1 MSAVRNPALPA
12 PHERRERRVVMGAV
26 IVLLASA
33 LLSYGIV
40 PAVRRWRD
48 GQQQIETLRDR
59 VAQLHGLVERSAAL
73 DAAANEAERRL
84 AESPR
89 RALHAPS
96 ASLAANTLQALL
108 QEASEGA
115 GLVVTRVDI
124 SPTLDSTGAAHG
136 TVSAYG
142 DVRGLA
148 TLLSTL
154 THGARVVVP
163 SALTVQQN
171 SALRGA
177 PDVVQV
183 TMTVRAP
190 VVIEGRAQ

>member
-1 MSAVRNPALPA
+1 MSRPQDTTRRMPPAV
-12 PHERRERRVVMGAV
+12 RERRVVMGAV
-26 IVLLASA
+26 MVLVAST

-48 GQQQIETLRDR
+48 GQQQVEALRDR
-59 VAQLHGLVERSAAL
+59 VAQLGGLVKQHAAL
-73 DAAANEAERRL
+73 DSAAAEAERRL
-84 AESPR
+84 SESPR
-89 RALHAPS
+89 RALHAAS

-115 GLVVTRVDI
+115 GLVVTRVDV
-124 SPTLDSTGAAHG
+124 SPVLDSTGSASG

-142 DVRGLA
+142 DIRGLA
-148 TLLSTL
+148 TLLTTL
-154 THGARVVVP
+154 THGPRVVVP

-183 TMTVRAP
+183 TIAVRAP
-190 VVIEGRAQ
+190 VVLE